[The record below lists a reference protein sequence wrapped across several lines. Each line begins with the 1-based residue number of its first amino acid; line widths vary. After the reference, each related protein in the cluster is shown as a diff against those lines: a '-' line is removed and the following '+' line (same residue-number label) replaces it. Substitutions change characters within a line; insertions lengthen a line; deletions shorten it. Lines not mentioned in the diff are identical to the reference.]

1 MNRQLFQ
8 LIKEAKAQGVPNDNI
23 QRAIQRGSTADDT
36 DYKEAV
42 YEVGGRVSG
51 GRHVRD
57 KWADRVPPNPT
68 NRRTATAARASL
80 STALRITRTA
90 PRRRSTT

>member
-1 MNRQLFQ
+1 MTHKYMQAVKAGGPDPEVNRQLFQ

-42 YEVGGRVSG
+42 YEVGGWMRVWWSSCWG
-51 GRHVRD
+51 SMG
-57 KWADRVPPNPT
+57 
-68 NRRTATAARASL
+68 
-80 STALRITRTA
+80 
-90 PRRRSTT
+90 